1 MPPLRLSELHV
12 VLQGLLV
19 GHCNKRCK
27 KRVGSNPALATKTP
41 SLTGTNGQAFLLT
54 DNPTDILPTKNFGV
68 EGKSILKMVENRY
81 RHRRK
86 NDIKYMGK
94 LISLPRKNGLRV
106 KQCP

>member
-1 MPPLRLSELHV
+1 MEAPPSAI
-12 VLQGLLV
+12 
-19 GHCNKRCK
+19 CNALGR
-27 KRVGSNPALATKTP
+27 PADVTAENDTEGER
-41 SLTGTNGQAFLLT
+41 SG
-54 DNPTDILPTKNFGV
+54 I
-68 EGKSILKMVENRY
+68 ESRGKSILKMVENRY

>member
-1 MPPLRLSELHV
+1 VTAENDTE
-12 VLQGLLV
+12 GE
-19 GHCNKRCK
+19 
-27 KRVGSNPALATKTP
+27 GSGIENR
-41 SLTGTNGQAFLLT
+41 
-54 DNPTDILPTKNFGV
+54 
-68 EGKSILKMVENRY
+68 GKSILKMVENQY